1 MKKNFLIFGTS
12 SLIASKTINFLKEK
26 NFVKCYSSKD
36 CNLLNQKQVKK
47 VFQSLKKEFILII
60 FSSITKD
67 KDSKKN
73 FSKNLIMIKNIATH
87 LNLRRIKKIIYISS
101 VEVYGQRPILPITEK
116 TSINPRN
123 LYGLAKYVSEQY
135 LRLEVDEKKLLIL
148 RLPGYYGH
156 GDMYHSVIGKFIKS
170 AIKDK
175 KIFISSSG
183 RDLRDFLFVDDFPL
197 ILSNLINQK
206 IFGVINLVS
215 GKSLSIMFIA
225 KYISKL
231 LKKKIKIYNKKNK
244 NQKFSKFIFL
254 KNKNFK
260 NKKLYK
266 FTNLEAGIRNYFND
280 LKIYFNS
287 DIML

>member
-1 MKKNFLIFGTS
+1 MKKNFIIFGTS
-12 SLIASKTINFLKEK
+12 SLIASKTINFLKKK

-47 VFQSLKKEFILII
+47 VFQSLKKEFVLII

-73 FSKNLIMIKNIATH
+73 FSKNLTMIKNIATH

-135 LRLEVDEKKLLIL
+135 LRLEVEEKKLLIL
-148 RLPGYYGH
+148 RLPGYYGY
-156 GDMYHSVIGKFIKS
+156 GDMNHSVIGKFIKS
-170 AIKDK
+170 AIQDK
-175 KIFISSSG
+175 KIFINSSG
-183 RDLRDFLFVDDFPL
+183 RELRDFLFVDDFPL
-197 ILSNLINQK
+197 ILSNLINQN
-206 IFGVINLVS
+206 IFGIINLVS
-215 GKSLSIMFIA
+215 GKSSSIMTIA
-225 KYISKL
+225 EYVSKL
-231 LKKKIKIYNKKNK
+231 LKKKIKIYSKKDN

-260 NKKLYK
+260 NKNLYK
-266 FTNLEAGIRNYFND
+266 FTNFNNGIKNYFRD
-280 LKIYFNS
+280 LTINSNS